1 MNERE
6 KLIKLLGNGFYE
18 ALSKFKGEDN
28 DKKGCDFLA
37 DYLLEILADT
47 LLENGVVVPPCKI
60 GDTIYNIYF
69 NDDKK
74 AYAIEEFVAEEVSSE
89 RVIVD
94 NGACEIGIEEFG
106 EYAFLSREEAEKA
119 LAERSDK
126 E

>member
-1 MNERE
+1 MMNERE
-6 KLIKLLGNGFYE
+6 KLIELLLQSELKAEKLGIFNCHRSE
-18 ALSKFKGEDN
+18 AKAGIVA
-28 DKKGCDFLA
+28 DF
-37 DYLLEILADT
+37 

-60 GDTIYNIYF
+60 SDTIYNIYF

-74 AYAIEEFVAEEVSSE
+74 AYAIEEFVAEEVSSK